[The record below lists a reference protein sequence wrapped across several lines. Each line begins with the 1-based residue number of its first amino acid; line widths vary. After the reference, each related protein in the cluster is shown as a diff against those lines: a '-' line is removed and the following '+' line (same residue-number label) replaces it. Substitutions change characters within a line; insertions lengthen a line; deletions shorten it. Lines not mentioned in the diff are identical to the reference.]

1 MIGKLRGTIDTIFED
16 TLILDVNGVG
26 YLVGCSARFL
36 SKSSV
41 SAFLS
46 LWIETI
52 FSQENLRLFGFETL
66 EEKEWFKRLQLV
78 QGVGA
83 KAALNIL
90 SALSVSE
97 LEHALATSDQSAIR
111 KAEGVGPKLA
121 TRIVTE
127 LKDKGSLS
135 VFQGTNIDDDVLL
148 ALINLGYKR
157 NEALDAV
164 KKAKKEQGESSTLG
178 GLLQASLQ
186 LLSKG

>member
-1 MIGKLRGTIDTIFED
+1 MIGKLKGTIDTIFED
-16 TLILDVNGVG
+16 TVILDVNGVG
-26 YLVGCSARFL
+26 YLVGCSSRLL
-36 SKSSV
+36 SKSAPNS
-41 SAFLS
+41 SLS
-46 LWIETI
+46 LWVETI

-90 SALSVSE
+90 SALSVPE

-135 VFQGTNIDDDVLL
+135 PFQGSNIDDDVLL

-157 NEALDAV
+157 NDALEAV
-164 KKAKKEQGESSTLG
+164 KKVKKEQGDVLTLG
-178 GLLQASLQ
+178 ALLQSALQ